1 MIYNSY
7 GLVLAAHEPFESVE
21 KAVNEG
27 TDIVSH
33 TILVQ
38 HVRSR
43 KTVADT
49 DNGKLMKE
57 NIKDLEELLAA
68 YREGTIVENI

>member
-1 MIYNSY
+1 M
-7 GLVLAAHEPFESVE
+7 LAAHEPFESVE
-21 KAVNEG
+21 KAVKDG

-38 HVRSR
+38 HAVKR

-49 DNGKLMKE
+49 DNGKVMKE
-57 NIKDLEELLAA
+57 SIRDLEALLEA
-68 YREGTIVENI
+68 YRAGTIVENI